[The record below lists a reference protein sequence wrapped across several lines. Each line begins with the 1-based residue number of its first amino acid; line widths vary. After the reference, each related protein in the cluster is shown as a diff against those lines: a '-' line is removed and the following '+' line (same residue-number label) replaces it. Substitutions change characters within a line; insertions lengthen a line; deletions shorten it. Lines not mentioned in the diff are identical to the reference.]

1 RVDRAGMARGR
12 DRAHPGGDLRVGADG
27 ARGLARLNP
36 GPAHGAQS
44 DDGAGY
50 GTFDSGVATTYVIDP
65 HGTTVTSM
73 CGRASTQGAAA
84 PHIDV
89 LWGPAGSGP
98 GQQGGSASSGGG
110 AGGMI
115 RRARRSGGVG
125 GGTPAPSPWVCWCV
139 RQAWSRARVVC
150 GVSRSVCSR
159 VRARIVAPM
168 VQVVS
173 SGPAG

>member
-1 RVDRAGMARGR
+1 
-12 DRAHPGGDLRVGADG
+12 G

-73 CGRASTQGAAA
+73 CGRASTQVAAA

-89 LWGPAGSGP
+89 MWAPAGSGP
-98 GQQGGSASSGGG
+98 GQKGG
-110 AGGMI
+110 AASLGVGSGGMI

-125 GGTPAPSPWVCWCV
+125 GGTPAPSPWGGWCV
-139 RQAWSRARVVC
+139 GQEIGRAHV
-150 GVSRSVCSR
+150 
-159 VRARIVAPM
+159 
-168 VQVVS
+168 
-173 SGPAG
+173 